1 MKVADLWESYTR
13 YTRDLTEHGRTLG
26 FAGVAICWLLKNND
40 LTFPLTI
47 YIALFFFVLYFIA
60 DVSQALCGAL
70 QHKKLAERLEHELR
84 VANKPDDTEIDKPRS
99 LDWPA
104 FRFFLAKGVLLAMG
118 FGFIAI
124 HLFLVWVRSLLNVKF

>member
-1 MKVADLWESYTR
+1 MKIR
-13 YTRDLTEHGRTLG
+13 G
-26 FAGVAICWLLKNND
+26 FPSRPA
-40 LTFPLTI
+40 
-47 YIALFFFVLYFIA
+47 
-60 DVSQALCGAL
+60 
-70 QHKKLAERLEHELR
+70 AE
-84 VANKPDDTEIDKPRS
+84 ATQNCC